1 MCRLVMVMR
10 RALLLGLAGGICL
23 QLGAC
28 SSNALAG
35 IATGMIGVVQANQVL
50 APFFESIGL

>member
-1 MCRLVMVMR
+1 MCRLVMR
-10 RALLLGLAGGICL
+10 RALLVGLAGGIGL

-28 SSNALAG
+28 SSNVLAG
-35 IATGMIGVVQANQVL
+35 IAAGMIGIVQANQVL

>member
-1 MCRLVMVMR
+1 MWRLMMR
-10 RALLLGLAGGICL
+10 RALLVGLAGGICL

-28 SSNALAG
+28 SSTALAG
-35 IATGMIGVVQANQVL
+35 IAAGMIGVVQANQAL

>member
-1 MCRLVMVMR
+1 MCRLVMR
-10 RALLLGLAGGICL
+10 RALLVGLAGGIGL

-28 SSNALAG
+28 SSNALTG
-35 IATGMIGVVQANQVL
+35 IAAGMIGVVQANQVL

>member
-1 MCRLVMVMR
+1 MVIR
-10 RALLLGLAGGICL
+10 RALLVGLVGGIGL

-28 SSNALAG
+28 SSNALTRVA
-35 IATGMIGVVQANQVL
+35 AGMIGVVQANQVL